1 MSELRYWVGLSLVPD
16 IGPILSRRLI
26 AEFGCPSD
34 IFKAQSNELCCVEG
48 LGQEKAGRIKSFKG
62 WDMVDRHLRESEKNK
77 IRVTAYADSGYPAV
91 LREVDAAP
99 VVLYMQGEYRPED
112 RYAVAVV
119 GSRKHTGYGESVARK
134 FSGELARSGLTI
146 VSGMARGIDTLAHM
160 SALSSGGR
168 TLAVLGSGPDVT
180 YPPENRKLAEM
191 VVEAGAII
199 SEFPPGTLPLKE
211 NFPKRNRL
219 ISGLSLGV
227 LVVEATASSG
237 SLITANYALEQNREV
252 FAVPGNITSENS
264 GGTNRLIRQGAKP
277 VLETKDI
284 LEELA
289 PVLKGFI
296 RAEQRQAAQLSEKEQ
311 KLCECLTGEPK
322 HIDQLSREVQLP
334 VHIVLDMLLSLELK
348 GIVRQSGGK
357 RFYLS

>member
-1 MSELRYWVGLSLVPD
+1 MSELRYWVGLSLVPE
-16 IGPILSRRLI
+16 IGPVLSRRLI
-26 AEFGCPSD
+26 AEFDVPSR
-34 IFKAQSNELCCVEG
+34 IFKADSGELRRVEG
-48 LGQEKAGRIKSFKG
+48 LGHEKAAYIKAFRS
-62 WDMVDRHLRESEKNK
+62 WEVVDHHLRESEKKK
-77 IRVTAYADSGYPAV
+77 IRVVTFAEPSYPEV
-91 LREVDAAP
+91 LREIESAP
-99 VVLYMQGEYRPED
+99 VVLYMKGEYKSED

-134 FSGELARSGLTI
+134 FSAELALSGLTI
-146 VSGMARGIDTLAHM
+146 VSGMARGIDTLAHV
-160 SALSSGGR
+160 SALSAGGR

-180 YPPENRKLAEM
+180 YPPENRKLAGM
-191 VVEAGAII
+191 VAESGAIV
-199 SEFPPGTLPLKE
+199 SEFPPGTMPLKE
-211 NFPKRNRL
+211 NFPRRNRL

-277 VLETKDI
+277 VLETNDI

-296 RAEQRQAAQLSEKEQ
+296 RAEQRQAARLSDNENR
-311 KLCECLTGEPK
+311 LCACMTREPM
-322 HIDQLSREVQLP
+322 HIDLLSREAQLP
-334 VHIVLDMLLSLELK
+334 VQIILDMLLSLELK
-348 GIVRQSGGK
+348 GLVRQSGGK